1 MKFKNEN
8 GNLKIII
15 SIVILIL
22 AIVIGVIILKAT
34 SKKTVETIIQD
45 PYEYFAMYTLDEKVG
60 VIDRAGKEI
69 IEPKYTNIYIPNQ
82 SKDVFICFT
91 DDENYQVLNSKGKD
105 IFSEYESVYPIVI
118 SDSTLEMEKN
128 VLSYE
133 KDGKIGLIDYSG
145 KELTKAIYES
155 VSSLPNKPGCILVK
169 KDGLYGV
176 VDSNGNTI
184 IEVKYNTIKGD
195 EYSSETEGYTKTG
208 YIVSEKTNTGII
220 YGYINYEGKMLI
232 EPKYELITRCLEYED
247 DDIYLIFMNNG
258 KKGVIKNKKVIIKA
272 KYQSINYYNVSDIF
286 VVNKNG
292 KYGFCK
298 NNGEEI
304 LEPIYTD
311 YSLAGNYISV
321 KKDDTMML
329 YDTHG
334 NLINTN
340 NYKSI
345 IETSNPS
352 YFIATD
358 DSNYYSIISKD
369 VQIED
374 DYTNITY
381 AFDNFFVYTTESG
394 KSGVL
399 NIYSGV
405 EIEPEYDYIIVL
417 ENARAL
423 EARKGNT
430 VDIYSEKFEK
440 VLTIEDAIVEKV
452 SDEYFSIYS
461 DTEKEYIDKK
471 GNVVK
476 NTEVYNDLKIYSYK
490 ADDGKWG
497 FVDSQGKIVVDCKYD
512 RVTEVNEYGFA
523 GVCQDG
529 RWGVIDSTGA
539 VIVVPSYE
547 IEAYYEPS
555 FIGKYLLEEVEM
567 VYCQEVEDSTP
578 KKK

>member
-1 MKFKNEN
+1 MNLKREN

-15 SIVILIL
+15 AVVIAILIIIIGI
-22 AIVIGVIILKAT
+22 IVFKVT
-34 SKKTVETIIQD
+34 RKKTVETIMQD
-45 PYEYFAMYTLDEKVG
+45 PYEYFTMYTLDEKVG
-60 VIDRAGKEI
+60 VIDRSGKEVI
-69 IEPKYTNIYIPNQ
+69 PANYSSIYIPNQ
-82 SKDVFICFT
+82 AKDVFICFS
-91 DDENYQVLNSKGKD
+91 DDENYEVLNSKGKD
-105 IFSEYESVYPIVI
+105 IFSNYESVYPIVI
-118 SDSTLEMEKN
+118 SEATLEMEKS

-133 KDGKIGLIDYSG
+133 KNGKYGLIDYSG
-145 KELTKAIYES
+145 KELSKAIYDS

-176 VDSNGNTI
+176 LDSNGNLVI
-184 IEVKYNTIKGD
+184 DVKYNTIKGD
-195 EYSSETEGYTKTG
+195 EYASESERYTKTG

-258 KKGVIKNKKVIIKA
+258 KKGVIKNKKVIIKP
-272 KYQSINYYNVSDIF
+272 KFQSINYYNVSDIF
-286 VVNKNG
+286 VVNKGG
-292 KYGFCK
+292 KYGFYK
-298 NNGEEI
+298 NNGDEI
-304 LEPIYTD
+304 LAPIYTE

-334 NLINTN
+334 NLVNTN

-345 IETSNPS
+345 IETTNPNF
-352 YFIATD
+352 FIATD
-358 DSNYYSIISKD
+358 EANHYSIISKD
-369 VQIED
+369 VQIQD
-374 DYTNITY
+374 NYTNIVY
-381 AFDNFFVYTTESG
+381 AYDNFFVYTTESG

-399 NIYSGV
+399 NVYSGV

-440 VLTIEDAIVEKV
+440 VLTMENAIVEKV
-452 SDEYFSIYS
+452 SNEYFSIYS
-461 DTEKEYIDKK
+461 DKEKEYIDVK

-476 NTEVYNDLKIYSYK
+476 NTEVYNDLKLYSYK

-497 FVDSQGKIVVDCKYD
+497 FVNKAGEIVVDCKYD
-512 RVTEVNEYGFA
+512 RVTELNEYGFA
-523 GVCQDG
+523 GVCQDN
-529 RWGVIDSTGA
+529 RWGVIDDSGA

-555 FIGKYLLEEVEM
+555 FIEKYLLEEVEM
-567 VYCQEVEDSTP
+567 VYCQEVEDSTKT
-578 KKK
+578 KK